1 MIKKK
6 RFMNNSKFTIEK
18 PDLLTEIKKEK
29 TKKMP
34 NHLLM
39 YNDIPVIKFNND
51 NFSASIIH
59 KNLLPFSCGK
69 NNNDYSAIKSFAANR
84 IMLMNRKYRK
94 EILDSCLID
103 DQSDLN
109 ICLIGK
115 ALSFRDNYWIK
126 KEDSNEKWKDINL
139 YNNPFSE
146 EIAYTALT
154 GETNSVHIGDEI
166 FTGELTSYGTRAKC
180 YEKREDGIYLIKNE
194 TINEIFAEV
203 YGTEMAR
210 IVDLP
215 TATYTYEKINGL
227 DCSVTK
233 INTNLTKELIPARDI
248 LLYTDSKMKMDQPY
262 YQFFMNH
269 DAYNFIKMQLLD
281 YIAINTDR
289 NRDNFGLLKEKGQ
302 IKGLFPNYDLDS
314 FFKGKSE
321 DAYYFVTGESFDD
334 TLIILKTKHQEIY
347 KELIPDFLDLYK
359 YINDIEFR
367 NIFETTF
374 GNTNYENLM
383 IRCEDVINFIP

>member
-1 MIKKK
+1 
-6 RFMNNSKFTIEK
+6 
-18 PDLLTEIKKEK
+18 
-29 TKKMP
+29 MP
-34 NHLLM
+34 NYLLM
-39 YNDIPVIKFNND
+39 YNDMPVIKFNND
-51 NFSASIIH
+51 NFSANIVH

-69 NNNDYSAIKSFAANR
+69 NNNDYSVIKSFAANR
-84 IMLMNRKYRK
+84 VMLMNRKHCK

-180 YEKREDGIYLIKNE
+180 YERREDGIYLVKNE

-248 LLYTDSKMKMDQPY
+248 LLYTDSKMQMDSSY
-262 YQFFMNH
+262 YQFFMNY
-269 DAYNFIKMQLLD
+269 DATNFIKMQLLD
-281 YIAINTDR
+281 YIALNTDR
-289 NRDNFGLLKEKGQ
+289 NRDNFGLLRERGQ

-314 FFKGKSE
+314 FFKGKSTN
-321 DAYYFVTGESFDD
+321 AYYFVTGKSFND
-334 TLIILKTKHQEIY
+334 TLVTLKANYPEIC
-347 KELIPDFLDLYK
+347 KELIPYFKELYDF
-359 YINDIEFR
+359 INDIEFR
-367 NIFETTF
+367 DIFEMTF
-374 GNTNYENLM
+374 GDTSYENLM
-383 IRCEDVINFIP
+383 IRCEDVINFIPELDINDINEDYDNDYYNDGFDPGDDD

>member
-1 MIKKK
+1 
-6 RFMNNSKFTIEK
+6 
-18 PDLLTEIKKEK
+18 
-29 TKKMP
+29 MP
-34 NHLLM
+34 NYLLM
-39 YNDIPVIKFNND
+39 YNDIPIIKFNND
-51 NFSASIIH
+51 KLEANIVH
-59 KNLLPFSCGK
+59 KNLLPYKNPLPYSCKRSDDGY
-69 NNNDYSAIKSFAANR
+69 DMIKTFAANR
-84 IMLMNRKYRK
+84 VMLMNRKHCK

-126 KEDSNEKWKDINL
+126 KEDSDEKWKDVNL

-154 GETNSVHIGDEI
+154 GETSSIHIGDEI

-180 YEKREDGIYLIKNE
+180 YERREDGIYLIKNE

-203 YGTEMAR
+203 YGAKMAR
-210 IVDLP
+210 IINLP
-215 TATYTYEKINGL
+215 TATYTYEKLNGL

-248 LLYTDSKMKMDQPY
+248 LLYTDSKMQMNSSY
-262 YQFFMNH
+262 YQFFMNY
-269 DAYNFIKMQLLD
+269 DAINFIKMQLLD
-281 YIAINTDR
+281 YVTLNTDR
-289 NRDNFGLLKEKGQ
+289 NRDNFGLLRKRGQ

-321 DAYYFVTGESFDD
+321 DAYYFVTGKSFGN
-334 TLIILKTKHQEIY
+334 TLKTLKTKYPEIY
-347 KELIPDFLDLYK
+347 KELIPDFRELYDF
-359 YINDIEFR
+359 INDVEFR
-367 NIFETTF
+367 DIFETTF

-383 IRCEDVINFIP
+383 IRCEDVIG